1 MGLFKQTLK
10 KFETEK
16 TIPGV
21 EAFKLH
27 DTYGFPIEITKE
39 IAEEYNYRVDEEGF
53 NREMEQQ
60 RDRARKA
67 EVLIDKLQKLS
78 TLDLDRLPPTKF
90 VGYEKTTEEVTI
102 LAVFPKEK
110 LVVFDKTPFYR
121 ESGGQIGDKGILNVG
136 KQEILV
142 LDTYS
147 NPKGIYVHE
156 LDNTEGLEKFMRVRL
171 TVDTSRRK
179 ATEIHHTATHLLH
192 NALREVL
199 GEHVRQAGSYVGP
212 DKLRFDFT
220 HFAAVKPSEIDK
232 AEQIINQ
239 KIKERMKVEV
249 SEKNFQDAIKMG
261 AVALFG
267 EKYGDRVRVLKIGNY
282 SMELCTGTHA
292 RSTEDLLFFI
302 ILSESALGAGLRRI
316 EALAGQAAKI
326 YVMFKAK
333 SMHNE
338 IVELIRRY
346 RMLEIAK
353 GTLGGSRF
361 METGIFEIDVTEIDS
376 LSKAVDNQDSIN
388 VKKFLEHLT
397 GRVEWLRD
405 RIAKAEREIE
415 DLKLQQFKETAS
427 VYASEMIKSGEIN
440 GLVKEFKGFSMEML
454 RVISDAMQKE
464 TKSCIIAL
472 ASVSLDKLI
481 FLITVTPDLIAQGH
495 SAIKLAEV
503 FSAAVG
509 GKSGGKENRVEG
521 GGKDPSKAKE
531 GLEKVLELLRK

>member
-1 MGLFKQTLK
+1 
-10 KFETEK
+10 
-16 TIPGV
+16 
-21 EAFKLH
+21 
-27 DTYGFPIEITKE
+27 
-39 IAEEYNYRVDEEGF
+39 
-53 NREMEQQ
+53 
-60 RDRARKA
+60 
-67 EVLIDKLQKLS
+67 LIDKLQKLS
-78 TLDLDRLPPTKF
+78 TLELDRLPPTKF
-90 VGYEKTTEEVTI
+90 VGYEKMTEEVTI

-232 AEQIINQ
+232 VEEIINH
-239 KIKERMKVEV
+239 KIKERMKVDV

-282 SMELCTGTHA
+282 SMELCSGTHA

-338 IVELIRRY
+338 IVELIRKY

-427 VYASEMIKSGEIN
+427 VYASEMIKNGEIN
-440 GLVKEFKGFSMEML
+440 VLVKEFKGFSMEML